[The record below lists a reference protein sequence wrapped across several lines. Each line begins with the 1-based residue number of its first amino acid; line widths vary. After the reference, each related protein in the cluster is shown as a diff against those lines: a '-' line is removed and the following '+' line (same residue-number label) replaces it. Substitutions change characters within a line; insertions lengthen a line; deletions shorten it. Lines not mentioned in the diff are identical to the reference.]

1 MKFSELGLANA
12 FSIETK
18 PLSDSRGYFNR
29 VFCAEEFSKYNLPTF
44 WPQCNN
50 SFTRCAGTIRGLHF
64 QLAPKEETKLIK
76 CTNGVVFDVIVDL
89 RADSPTFGNWHAEK
103 LDAAKHNMICIP
115 GGFAHGFQALTANA
129 EMLYF
134 HSSPYQPEY
143 EGGVRWDDKSLNIKW
158 PLALTKISDR
168 DAKLPFLSQLKQT
181 KK

>member
-44 WPQCNN
+44 WPQCNY
-50 SFTRCAGTIRGLHF
+50 SFTRYAGTIRGLHF
-64 QLAPKEETKLIK
+64 QFAPEEETKLIK
-76 CTNGVVFDVIVDL
+76 CTNGIVFDVIVDL
-89 RADSPTFGNWHAEK
+89 RAGSPTFGNWHAEK
-103 LDAAKHNMICIP
+103 LDSAKHNMICIP